1 MPYIRFSPMRSTFY
15 HLETVVCK
23 KCSVHPFPSDE
34 DTVGEVCSSFY
45 LCFGEIAPPLAA
57 ILQTFHCSP
66 FENLPFGIFGT
77 FYPQQAMIIIV
88 MIIDINVPICVLFT
102 KLTSGFTFP
111 FCFES
116 P

>member
-15 HLETVVCK
+15 HLKTVVCK
-23 KCSVHPFPSDE
+23 S
-34 DTVGEVCSSFY
+34 
-45 LCFGEIAPPLAA
+45 GEIAPVFAAFYHHEPLAA

-77 FYPQQAMIIIV
+77 FYPQQAMIIFV
-88 MIIDINVPICVLFT
+88 MIIDINVPIWVLFT

-111 FCFES
+111 FSFES